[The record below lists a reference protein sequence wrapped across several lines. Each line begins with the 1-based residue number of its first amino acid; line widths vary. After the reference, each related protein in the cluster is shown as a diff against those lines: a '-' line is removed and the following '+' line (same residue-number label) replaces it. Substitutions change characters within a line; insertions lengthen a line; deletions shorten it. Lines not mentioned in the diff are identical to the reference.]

1 MDPLQ
6 RNKQT
11 LPKMPRNM
19 TGGSGH
25 KSQKNSEGNKARN
38 NRLKGD
44 ALLEDYMTEADTA
57 GVVIGKVVRRLGC
70 GRMEIAHFNDQG
82 EGYMLQAPLRGG
94 MRGKGKKSVWVDIG
108 SLVIVAETELGG
120 KTHEIVAVMTPEQV
134 ARYRKIK
141 PNADARLF
149 LKDASAEADAK
160 EEIVFEED
168 EAEVNVDA
176 I

>member
-1 MDPLQ
+1 
-6 RNKQT
+6 
-11 LPKMPRNM
+11 MPRNM

-44 ALLEDYMTEADTA
+44 ALLDDYIRDENTD
-57 GVVIGKVVRRLGC
+57 GVIIGKVVRRLGC
-70 GRMEIAHFNDQG
+70 GRMEIAHFSAQG
-82 EGYMLQAPLRGG
+82 EGSLLQAPLRGG

-108 SLVIVAETELGG
+108 SLVIVADTDLGG

-134 ARYRKIK
+134 ALYRRIK
-141 PNADARLF
+141 PNADPRLF
-149 LKDASAEADAK
+149 LKDASATEDTK

-168 EAEVNVDA
+168 DAEVNVDA

>member
-1 MDPLQ
+1 
-6 RNKQT
+6 
-11 LPKMPRNM
+11 M

-44 ALLEDYMTEADTA
+44 ALLDDYIMGANTD
-57 GVVIGKVVRRLGC
+57 GVLIGKVVRRLGC
-70 GRMEIAHFNDQG
+70 GRMEIAHFNEQG
-82 EGYMLQAPLRGG
+82 EGFLLQAPLRGG

-108 SLVIVAETELGG
+108 SLVIVADTDLGG
-120 KTHEIVAVMTPEQV
+120 KTHEIVAVMTPEQT
-134 ARYRKIK
+134 ALYRKVK

-149 LKDASAEADAK
+149 VKDASAAEETK
-160 EEIVFEED
+160 EEIIFEED
-168 EAEVNVDA
+168 EVNVDA

>member
-1 MDPLQ
+1 M
-6 RNKQT
+6 RIREVVF
-11 LPKMPRNM
+11 KMPRNM

-44 ALLEDYMTEADTA
+44 ALLEDLFTEESTE
-57 GVVIGKVVRRLGC
+57 GVLIGKVVRRLGC
-70 GRMEIAHFNDQG
+70 GRMEIAHFNDHG
-82 EGYMLQAPLRGG
+82 EGSIIQAPLRGG

-108 SLVIVAETELGG
+108 SLVLIAETDLGG
-120 KTHEIVAVMTPEQV
+120 KTHEIFAVMTPEQV
-134 ARYRKIK
+134 VRYRKIK

-149 LKDASAEADAK
+149 LKDASAEEDK
-160 EEIVFEED
+160 KDEILFEED
-168 EAEVNVDA
+168 EVNVDA

>member
-1 MDPLQ
+1 MDPLPN
-6 RNKQT
+6 NKQT
-11 LPKMPRNM
+11 PTKMPRNM

-44 ALLEDYMTEADTA
+44 ALLEDYINEDTTD

-70 GRMEIAHFNDQG
+70 GRMEIAHFNDNG
-82 EGYMLQAPLRGG
+82 EGSLLQAPLRGG
-94 MRGKGKKSVWVDIG
+94 MRGKGKKSVWVDVG
-108 SLVIVAETELGG
+108 SLVIVAETDLGG

-134 ARYRKIK
+134 TRYRKIK
-141 PNADARLF
+141 PGADARLF
-149 LKDASAEADAK
+149 VKDPSTEQEAK

-168 EAEVNVDA
+168 EEVNVDA